1 MADLLF
7 QFERIEKF
15 YPKVEKLEAQ
25 LLDVS
30 IALAKNK
37 DAHKNKIGLTELEA
51 FKLATRTEF
60 SVLIEHKL
68 EQ

>member
-1 MADLLF
+1 M
-7 QFERIEKF
+7 
-15 YPKVEKLEAQ
+15 
-25 LLDVS
+25 S

-60 SVLIEHKL
+60 TVLIDTKL
-68 EQ
+68 EQQ